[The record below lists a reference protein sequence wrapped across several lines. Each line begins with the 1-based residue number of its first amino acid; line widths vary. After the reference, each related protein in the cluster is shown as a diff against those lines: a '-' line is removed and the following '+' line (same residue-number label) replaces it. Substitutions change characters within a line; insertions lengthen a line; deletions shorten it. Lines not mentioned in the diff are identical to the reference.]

1 MQAKSLEKK
10 KNNFVPNQKNF
21 IGIPFALL
29 FALSPYA
36 TSTYDERAPAD
47 LP

>member
-21 IGIPFALL
+21 IGMEFAFL
-29 FALSPYA
+29 FTLSPYA
-36 TSTYDERAPAD
+36 ISTYDERGPAD